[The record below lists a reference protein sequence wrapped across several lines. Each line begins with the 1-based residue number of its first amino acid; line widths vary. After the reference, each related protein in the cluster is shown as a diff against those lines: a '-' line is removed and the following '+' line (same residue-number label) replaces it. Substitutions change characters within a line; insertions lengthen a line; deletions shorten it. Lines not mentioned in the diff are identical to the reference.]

1 MTIPEDTNDQIES
14 YKAKISELTW
24 KLQNLNKELEEAK
37 KSNQQLE
44 QLAFLGKN
52 LAYFSHEIG
61 SPVGSIKLAN
71 IVSLSYL
78 EKLSKSESDTIQK
91 SSLISLLDNSRLIK
105 DYMERV
111 DNVMNFLNSHI
122 RGNFSSLQDCNL
134 VEVIN
139 QSLDM
144 TLYSV
149 AIEND
154 WRVPVEVET
163 DYDSDTITTE
173 IYVLDFEIAIC
184 NLIKNSLYSLKQ
196 KQIQIDDFCPELFV
210 SIKQLD
216 KEIQII
222 IEDNG
227 EGIRPQ
233 DEDRIF
239 EEFYT
244 TKESEGTGIGLF
256 LVKQIIEENH
266 NGKLTLST
274 SWGQFTRFT
283 ISLPCSC

>member
-1 MTIPEDTNDQIES
+1 M
-14 YKAKISELTW
+14 
-24 KLQNLNKELEEAK
+24 
-37 KSNQQLE
+37 
-44 QLAFLGKN
+44 
-52 LAYFSHEIG
+52 
-61 SPVGSIKLAN
+61 
-71 IVSLSYL
+71 
-78 EKLSKSESDTIQK
+78 
-91 SSLISLLDNSRLIK
+91 
-105 DYMERV
+105 
-111 DNVMNFLNSHI
+111 
-122 RGNFSSLQDCNL
+122 
-134 VEVIN
+134 
-139 QSLDM
+139 
-144 TLYSV
+144 
-149 AIEND
+149 
-154 WRVPVEVET
+154 
-163 DYDSDTITTE
+163 
-173 IYVLDFEIAIC
+173 
-184 NLIKNSLYSLKQ
+184 KQ

-244 TKESEGTGIGLF
+244 TKKSEGTGIGLF

-266 NGKLTLST
+266 NGKLSLST

>member
-1 MTIPEDTNDQIES
+1 
-14 YKAKISELTW
+14 EL
-24 KLQNLNKELEEAK
+24 
-37 KSNQQLE
+37 
-44 QLAFLGKN
+44 
-52 LAYFSHEIG
+52 
-61 SPVGSIKLAN
+61 
-71 IVSLSYL
+71 
-78 EKLSKSESDTIQK
+78 
-91 SSLISLLDNSRLIK
+91 
-105 DYMERV
+105 
-111 DNVMNFLNSHI
+111 
-122 RGNFSSLQDCNL
+122 
-134 VEVIN
+134 IN

-149 AIEND
+149 AIEQE

-163 DYDSDTITTE
+163 DYDSDIIITE

-244 TKESEGTGIGLF
+244 TKKSEGTGIGLF

-274 SWGQFTRFT
+274 SWGQFTRFR
-283 ISLPCSC
+283 